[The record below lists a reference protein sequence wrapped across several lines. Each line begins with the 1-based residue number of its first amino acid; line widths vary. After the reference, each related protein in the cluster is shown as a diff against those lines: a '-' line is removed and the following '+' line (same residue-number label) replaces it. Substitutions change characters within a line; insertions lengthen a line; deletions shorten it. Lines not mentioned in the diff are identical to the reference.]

1 MEVLRKTAGIALG
14 SLALGL
20 LLLAGSAAFGQTAPA
35 KPAFDVASVRPSA
48 PLDPAK
54 MQAMAMAG
62 KMPKF
67 GARIDASRAEYSYMS
82 LKELIANAYDVKLYQ
97 VTGPDWLFTQRFD
110 IMATMPD
117 GSSKDDAPKM
127 LQSLLEERFKLAAHR
142 DTQEHPVLGL
152 VVAKGG
158 PKLKE
163 STGTAEPFD
172 EDAPLK
178 PGEMKMDTPEG
189 PARITR
195 NSDGSATIN
204 LGAKGIITQ
213 RMDAQTQTLHLES
226 TVVTMDGFAEML
238 TNLMQMGGSG
248 GKQVVDMTGLKGNY
262 QIAIDVSLAD
272 LMAMMRAQGMNMPGG
287 GGGGAGAGTGAAT
300 ASDPTGGSTVFESV
314 QKLGLKLEPRK
325 ANVVQVVVDHAE
337 KMPTEN

>member
-1 MEVLRKTAGIALG
+1 MAGLARVAHIAFG
-14 SLALGL
+14 GL
-20 LLLAGSAAFGQTAPA
+20 LTCCTAFGQTAPA
-35 KPAFDVASVRPSA
+35 KLAFDVASVRPSA
-48 PLDPAK
+48 PLDPVKLQAD
-54 MQAMAMAG
+54 MQAG

-67 GARIDASRAEYSYMS
+67 GPRIDAARAEYNYMS
-82 LKELIANAYDVKLYQ
+82 LKELIANAYGVKLYQ
-97 VTGPDWLFTQRFD
+97 VTGPDWLVTQRFD
-110 IMATMPD
+110 IVATMPD

-127 LQSLLEERFKLAAHR
+127 LQALLEERFKLEANR
-142 DTQEHPVLGL
+142 DNQEHPVLAL
-152 VVAKGG
+152 VVGKGG
-158 PKLKE
+158 PRLKE
-163 STGTAEPFD
+163 STGTAQPFD

-189 PARITR
+189 PARVTR
-195 NSDGSATIN
+195 NSDGSSTIN

-226 TVVTMDGFAEML
+226 TMVTMDGFAEML
-238 TNLMQMGGSG
+238 TNIMTMGGGG

-262 QIAIDVSLAD
+262 QIAVDVSLAD

-287 GGGGAGAGTGAAT
+287 GGGGAGAGPGA
-300 ASDPTGGSTVFESV
+300 ASDPSGGATVFESV
-314 QKLGLKLEPRK
+314 QKLGLKLEQRK